1 VPSIGSA
8 AYAAVSCVIPAYPA
22 FSRGAPSERVQPP
35 ASPAE
40 GAGAGT
46 GRDEPP
52 SRSQVPPREGPMT
65 QSRDDVIQQDIAD
78 LHKLGYAQE
87 LYRSMGGFSNFAIS
101 FSIISILTGAVIL
114 YDYGLAWAGTAAV
127 MIGWPL
133 ITVFVLAI
141 AASMGEIASAYPT
154 AGGLYYWASRMK
166 NKNWG
171 WWTAWLNLIGQ
182 FAIVAGINFAAAA
195 FLNATIITPLLAN
208 VGITYDNT
216 TVLLAIGDTAVLTGQ
231 LVTMGILMLIQ
242 LVMNIVGINLVAL
255 LNQVSVWWHI
265 VIVAAVV
272 FLVFLAGKPDES
284 GLTLFA
290 IQPQDVAGSWNN
302 NLGFVNLEY
311 GPAISYPLILAFFF
325 SLLQANWTYTGYD
338 ASAHVAEET
347 IGARVSSAWGI
358 FLSVAVSAVV
368 GFVFLLAL
376 STHLPDLSTLFPAE
390 LTEENLAG
398 ASQYYFGGGVAV
410 IAILQYNLGQ
420 LGDLLA
426 AGIAIAMAFCGLSSV
441 ASAGR
446 MLFAFSRDDG
456 LPGSGW
462 LKRVSHRYRT
472 PANALTAIVL
482 VAWLFS
488 VAAGVVGGGTAIV
501 IVTAISTIFLYA
513 AYGIVIY
520 LGATTQDWLS
530 ERVWSLGRWSKP
542 IAWLSVFWV
551 IVLMVLFSFPTSG
564 NISWPFMAATVLF
577 LLIYYFASARRNFK
591 GPQRMGDSADLTEI
605 EREFNQAAGEV
616 TTA

>member
-1 VPSIGSA
+1 MA
-8 AYAAVSCVIPAYPA
+8 
-22 FSRGAPSERVQPP
+22 
-35 ASPAE
+35 
-40 GAGAGT
+40 
-46 GRDEPP
+46 
-52 SRSQVPPREGPMT
+52 

-78 LHKLGYAQE
+78 LHRMGYAQE

-127 MIGWPL
+127 LLGWPL
-133 ITVFVLAI
+133 ITIFVLAI

-182 FAIVAGINFAAAA
+182 FAIVAGINYSAAA
-195 FLNATIITPLLAN
+195 FLNATIITPLLGN
-208 VGITYDNT
+208 VGIEYGNT
-216 TVLLAIGDTAVLTGQ
+216 TELIPGLLNGQ
-231 LVTMGILMLIQ
+231 LVTMGILMLIE
-242 LVMNIVGINLVAL
+242 LALNIAGINLVAL

-265 VIVAAVV
+265 AIVAAVV
-272 FLVFLAGKPDES
+272 ILVFLAGKPDQS

-290 IQPQDVAGSWNN
+290 IQPLDTAGSWNN
-302 NLGFVNLEY
+302 NLGFVNLGY
-311 GPAISYPLILAFFF
+311 GSALTYPLILAFFF

-347 IGARVSSAWGI
+347 IGARVASAWGI
-358 FLSVAVSAVV
+358 FLSVAVSAIV
-368 GFVFLLAL
+368 GFIFLLAL
-376 STHLPDLSTLFPAE
+376 TTHLPDMKTLFPPSLDDAN
-390 LTEENLAG
+390 TY
-398 ASQYYFGGGVAV
+398 SQYYFGGGVAV
-410 IAILQYNLGQ
+410 ISILEYNLANI
-420 LGDLLA
+420 GDLLA

-462 LKRVSHRYRT
+462 LKKVSHRYRT
-472 PANALTAIVL
+472 PANSLAAIVV
-482 VAWLFS
+482 VAWLFT
-488 VAAGVVGGGTAIV
+488 VAAFWLGAQGGPGGGGIAIV

-513 AYGIVIY
+513 AYGVVIY
-520 LGATTQDWLS
+520 LGATTSEWKN
-530 ERVWSLGRWSKP
+530 ERVWSLGRWSRP

-551 IVLMVLFSFPTSG
+551 LVLMVLFSWPTSG
-564 NISWPFMAATVLF
+564 NISWPFMVGAVI
-577 LLIYYFASARRNFK
+577 LLVIYYFGWARSRFK
-591 GPQRMGDSADLTEI
+591 GPRSMGDSAELTEI
-605 EREFNQAAGEV
+605 EREFERAAEELQP
-616 TTA
+616 A

>member
-1 VPSIGSA
+1 
-8 AYAAVSCVIPAYPA
+8 
-22 FSRGAPSERVQPP
+22 
-35 ASPAE
+35 
-40 GAGAGT
+40 
-46 GRDEPP
+46 
-52 SRSQVPPREGPMT
+52 MT
-65 QSRDDVIQQDIAD
+65 QARTREEVLERDRAD

-127 MIGWPL
+127 LIGWPL
-133 ITVFVLAI
+133 VTIFVVLI

-182 FAIVAGINFAAAA
+182 FAIVAGINYAAAG
-195 FLNATIITPLLAN
+195 FLNATIIDKIFN
-208 VGITYDNT
+208 ITFNT
-216 TVLLAIGDTAVLTGQ
+216 TELVPNVLNGQ

-242 LVMNIVGINLVAL
+242 LAMNIAGISLVSL

-272 FLVFLAGKPDES
+272 ILVFLAGKPDQS

-290 IQPQDVAGSWNN
+290 VEPQDVAGSWEN
-302 NLGFVNLEY
+302 NLGFLKLSY
-311 GPAISYPLILAFFF
+311 GAAFTYPLILAFFF

-347 IGARVSSAWGI
+347 LGARVASAWGI

-368 GFVFLLAL
+368 GFIFLFAL
-376 STHLPDLSTLFPAE
+376 TTHLPSLSALFPESLDDSA
-390 LTEENLAG
+390 TY
-398 ASQYYFGGGVAV
+398 SQYYFGGGVAV
-410 IAILQYNLGQ
+410 IEILKYNLGQ
-420 LGDLLA
+420 LGDVLS

-456 LPGSGW
+456 LPGAGW
-462 LKRVSHRYRT
+462 LKKVSHRYRT
-472 PANALTAIVL
+472 PANSLAAIVV
-482 VAWLFS
+482 VAWLFTL
-488 VAAGVVGGGTAIV
+488 AAFAVGASGGPGGGGIAI
-501 IVTAISTIFLYA
+501 IIITAISTIFLYA
-513 AYGIVIY
+513 AYGVVIY
-520 LGATTQDWLS
+520 LGATTDEWHN
-530 ERVWSLGRWSKP
+530 ERVWSLGRWSRP
-542 IAWLSVFWV
+542 VAWLALAW
-551 IVLMVLFSFPTSG
+551 ILILLVLFSFPTSG
-564 NISWPFMAATVLF
+564 NISWPFMAITVL
-577 LLIYYFASARRNFK
+577 LLVIYYFGWARSRFQ
-591 GPQRMGDSADLTEI
+591 GPKVMGAEGELTEI
-605 EREFNQAAGEV
+605 EREFQEAAKGLG
-616 TTA
+616 TP

>member
-1 VPSIGSA
+1 
-8 AYAAVSCVIPAYPA
+8 
-22 FSRGAPSERVQPP
+22 
-35 ASPAE
+35 
-40 GAGAGT
+40 
-46 GRDEPP
+46 
-52 SRSQVPPREGPMT
+52 MT
-65 QSRDDVIQQDIAD
+65 QARSREEAIEADRAD

-87 LYRSMGGFSNFAIS
+87 LLRSMGGFSNFAIS

-127 MIGWPL
+127 LIGWPL
-133 ITVFVLAI
+133 VTVFVLAI

-166 NKNWG
+166 GKNWG

-182 FAIVAGINFAAAA
+182 FAIVAGINYAAAG
-195 FLNATIITPLLAN
+195 FINATIIDKIFGGTFNTVEFIPN
-208 VGITYDNT
+208 VLN
-216 TVLLAIGDTAVLTGQ
+216 GQ

-242 LVMNIVGINLVAL
+242 LAMNIAGINLVSL

-265 VIVAAVV
+265 AIVAAVV
-272 FLVFLAGKPDES
+272 ILIFVAGKPDQS

-290 IQPQDVAGSWNN
+290 IQPLDTAGSWNN
-302 NLGFVNLEY
+302 NLGSRQLDLRP
-311 GPAISYPLILAFFF
+311 GDQLPGRSLAFFF

-347 IGARVSSAWGI
+347 VGARVASAWGV

-368 GFVFLLAL
+368 GYIFLFAL
-376 STHLPDLSTLFPAE
+376 TTHLPDLSTLFPTDARRPVDVQPV
-390 LTEENLAG
+390 LLRRRRRRHRHPRL
-398 ASQYYFGGGVAV
+398 QPRLDLGG
-410 IAILQYNLGQ
+410 I
-420 LGDLLA
+420 LA

-456 LPGSGW
+456 LPGLG
-462 LKRVSHRYRT
+462 LAEEGLAPLPDAGQRLDRDRRR
-472 PANALTAIVL
+472 L
-482 VAWLFS
+482 VA
-488 VAAGVVGGGTAIV
+488 VHGRGVRGRRERRPGGGGIAII

-513 AYGIVIY
+513 AYGVVIF
-520 LGATTQDWLS
+520 LGRDHAEWVK

-542 IAWLSVFWV
+542 IAWVAVFWI

-564 NISWPFMAATVLF
+564 NISLAVHG
-577 LLIYYFASARRNFK
+577 RR
-591 GPQRMGDSADLTEI
+591 Q
-605 EREFNQAAGEV
+605 
-616 TTA
+616 